1 MNVFTKTAV
10 VAAAGGA
17 LAFGGASIASAQ
29 DNGDTRIRTAVA
41 KSDGSDSVVR
51 VASAD
56 DAKPWVAVAQAP
68 ESEVAVVAVGDDK
81 PIAPSMHL
89 KA

>member
-1 MNVFTKTAV
+1 MNLFTKTAV
-10 VAAAGGA
+10 VAATGGA
-17 LAFGGASIASAQ
+17 LVFGGASIAGAQ

-41 KSDGSDSVVR
+41 KSNGTDSGVR

-56 DAKPWVAVAQAP
+56 EAKPWIALAQEP
-68 ESEVAVVAVGDDK
+68 GSEVVTVAAGDDK
-81 PIAPSMHL
+81 PIAPSLTL